1 MPRKTSVSAETLEAF
16 VRRQDAA
23 TLASV
28 LIELAADHAAVH
40 DRLVRLQL
48 SNQPK
53 ALAAQFRKSLAGWRR
68 TTKFIGYAQAGAFGR
83 ELEAWLGQIEHELLP
98 QDPAVALALAESFI
112 EADHVFFE
120 RADDS
125 GGAIGDAIRA
135 ACQLWL
141 KAASRCESPASLW
154 PGRIEALVTADEYGA
169 REELLRCANLLLNEP
184 ALRAL
189 VASYEAQIDAALAR
203 ATLAN
208 ERVNWPA
215 AKASA
220 ALSLLSEALR
230 DPDVLVRATLK
241 RSPSPNPLQKESFVH
256 AYLNYERPEG
266 ALPWLEGS
274 WAHMEGSRQRL
285 QAQALTA
292 LGRTGEAAVIR
303 QRIFEETLAVS
314 DFHAWLE
321 LLPPREQSGAVE
333 RARSLA
339 AKPGDPVVVAL
350 LLMDLGDEVAAEAT
364 LTAAPGAINGSD
376 YGTLV
381 PLAAALEKSG
391 LSSAATAVY
400 RALLVAI
407 LDRAYAPAY
416 RHGARYWAQLQAL
429 AQNSTGPMPLGPLE
443 PHEAFEARIRLQ
455 HKRKSSFWA
464 HVSGVRRVDAD
475 DRGDGDT

>member
-1 MPRKTSVSAETLEAF
+1 MLPGGRPA
-16 VRRQDAA
+16 
-23 TLASV
+23 

-98 QDPAVALALAESFI
+98 QDPAAALALAESFI

-135 ACQLWL
+135 GCQLWL

-220 ALSLLSEALR
+220 ALSLLSARSWPALWPR
-230 DPDVLVRATLK
+230 RSSTVI
-241 RSPSPNPLQKESFVH
+241 SPSAWPIS
-256 AYLNYERPEG
+256 
-266 ALPWLEGS
+266 
-274 WAHMEGSRQRL
+274 
-285 QAQALTA
+285 
-292 LGRTGEAAVIR
+292 AV
-303 QRIFEETLAVS
+303 A
-314 DFHAWLE
+314 
-321 LLPPREQSGAVE
+321 
-333 RARSLA
+333 RAR
-339 AKPGDPVVVAL
+339 
-350 LLMDLGDEVAAEAT
+350 
-364 LTAAPGAINGSD
+364 
-376 YGTLV
+376 
-381 PLAAALEKSG
+381 
-391 LSSAATAVY
+391 
-400 RALLVAI
+400 
-407 LDRAYAPAY
+407 
-416 RHGARYWAQLQAL
+416 
-429 AQNSTGPMPLGPLE
+429 
-443 PHEAFEARIRLQ
+443 
-455 HKRKSSFWA
+455 
-464 HVSGVRRVDAD
+464 
-475 DRGDGDT
+475 